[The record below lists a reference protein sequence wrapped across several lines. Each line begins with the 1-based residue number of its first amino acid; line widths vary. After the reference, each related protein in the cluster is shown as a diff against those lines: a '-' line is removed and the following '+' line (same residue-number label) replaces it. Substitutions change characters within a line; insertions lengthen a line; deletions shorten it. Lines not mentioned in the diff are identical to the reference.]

1 MRDHDEI
8 PYVVVERHGSDV
20 APFFWGLVVGA
31 GIALLFAP
39 RSGAETQEEIRARV
53 RRVRDA
59 AEDRVTGARDSVTD
73 AVTRTRD
80 RIQDGLDSGFRAARD
95 ARSELEGRVAQAKN
109 DYRFTEDDL
118 GQTSTPSAAEVL
130 VADAPVDEP
139 EEEERP

>member
-1 MRDHDEI
+1 
-8 PYVVVERHGSDV
+8 
-20 APFFWGLVVGA
+20 
-31 GIALLFAP
+31 
-39 RSGAETQEEIRARV
+39 
-53 RRVRDA
+53 
-59 AEDRVTGARDSVTD
+59 VTD